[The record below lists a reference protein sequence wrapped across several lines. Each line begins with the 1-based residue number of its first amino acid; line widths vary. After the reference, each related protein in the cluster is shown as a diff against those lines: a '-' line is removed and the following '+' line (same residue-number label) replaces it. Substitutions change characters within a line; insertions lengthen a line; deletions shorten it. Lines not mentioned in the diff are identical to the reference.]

1 MASSTLLRV
10 IANNFNQGS
19 NQTDSLS
26 SLVTTLLRQH
36 ATMERV
42 NFNYSMKNIPL
53 PSKTAYLKTMIS
65 KLESLIKRMRW
76 KAYFFDQKTENKC
89 TNNTFGFKSP
99 NSPPQN
105 QHLNAFEHDLY
116 DMVRNTEFK
125 YTPNKFQQQLRN
137 DTKLIRQNDR
147 VIVPADK
154 TNNMYKISVSE
165 YNKLLT
171 ENITKSYKKA
181 ESSTMKSINKEAK
194 SIATDLGISDRVEQY
209 QQHSS
214 FITMKDHKENFENNT
229 KCRLINPAKSE
240 IGIVSKSYLDSINNS
255 IRDRIHVNQWRSTAE
270 TISWFTKLE
279 EKNNRKFIKFD
290 IADFY
295 PSISQSLLSKSIQ
308 FAKSLHV
315 DVSDTAVSTIM
326 HARKSLLFNETDIW
340 VKSQNEEFDVTMGSY
355 DGAEICELVGL
366 YLLNELSKH
375 FEKDD
380 IGLYRDDGLCCFRNL
395 SGPQMDKVKKEI
407 TKIFKDNDLD
417 ITTEC
422 NLTITD
428 FLDVT
433 LDLRNNKYYPFRK
446 PNSDPLYIN
455 AKSNHP
461 PSIIKQIPDMIGQ
474 RISENSCS
482 IEEFNKAAPVYNK
495 ALANSGF
502 VEKIVYTPSS
512 NKKKRSRKRNIIW
525 FNPPFNANVKTNIG
539 KLFLNLLEKHFPRHH
554 RFHKLFNRS
563 KVKLSY
569 SCMPNMASILRRNNV
584 RILSNP
590 ATTIV
595 ERTCNCKQND
605 ICPLAG
611 ECLKSGIVYKA
622 LVKTSDNEISYLGTS
637 EGTFKQR
644 LYNHTKS
651 FRNQQYEKDTEL
663 SKHVW
668 KLKESNTPFKI
679 NWSIAASAAPY
690 TSGSKKCDLCLTEK
704 LLIATSDPKT
714 ILNKRDEIMSKCR
727 HMNKF
732 KLKCFKT

>member
-1 MASSTLLRV
+1 
-10 IANNFNQGS
+10 
-19 NQTDSLS
+19 
-26 SLVTTLLRQH
+26 
-36 ATMERV
+36 MERV

-76 KAYFFDQKTENKC
+76 KAYFFDHGSENKC
-89 TNNTFGFKSP
+89 TSNNFGFKSP

-105 QHLNAFEHDLY
+105 IHLNAFEHDLY
-116 DMVRNTEFK
+116 DMIRNTEFK

-137 DTKLIRQNDR
+137 DTKIIKQNDK

-154 TNNMYKISVSE
+154 TNNKYKVSVNE

-181 ESSTMKSINKEAK
+181 ESSTIESINKEAK

-209 QQHSS
+209 QQRSS

-240 IGIVSKSYLDSINNS
+240 IGIVSKSYLDSINNT
-255 IRDRIHVNQWRSTAE
+255 IRDRTHVNQWRSTAE
-270 TISWFTKLE
+270 TISWFNKLE

-295 PSISQSLLSKSIQ
+295 PSISQSLLNKSIQ
-308 FAKSLHV
+308 FAKSLHI
-315 DVSDTAVSTIM
+315 DINDTAVSTIM
-326 HARKSLLFNETDIW
+326 HARKSLLFNQTSVW
-340 VKSQNEEFDVTMGSY
+340 VKSENEEFDVTMGSY

-366 YLLNELSKH
+366 YFLNELSKH
-375 FEKDD
+375 FDKDD

-395 SGPQMDKVKKEI
+395 SGPQMDKVKKKI
-407 TKIFKDNDLD
+407 IKIFKDNGLA

-422 NLTITD
+422 NLTVTD

-461 PSIIKQIPDMIGQ
+461 PSIIKQIPTMIGQ

-495 ALANSGF
+495 ALENSGF
-502 VEKIVYTPSS
+502 AETITYIPSS
-512 NKKKRSRKRNIIW
+512 NKKKKRSRKRNIIW
-525 FNPPFNANVKTNIG
+525 FNPPFNANVKTSIG
-539 KLFLNLLEKHFPRHH
+539 KSFLNLLEKHFPKHH
-554 RFHKLFNRS
+554 RFNKIFNRY

-569 SCMPNMASILRRNNV
+569 SCMPNMESILQRNNFKL
-584 RILSNP
+584 LSNP
-590 ATTIV
+590 ATPV
-595 ERTCNCKQND
+595 DERTCNCKQSD
-605 ICPLAG
+605 TCPLAG
-611 ECLKSGIVYKA
+611 ECLKSGIIYKA
-622 LVKTSDNEISYLGTS
+622 LVKTSDKEIGYLGTS
-637 EGTFKQR
+637 EGAFKQR

-651 FRNQQYEKDTEL
+651 FRNEQYKKDTEL
-663 SKHVW
+663 SKHIW
-668 KLKESNTPFKI
+668 NLKESNTPYDI
-679 NWSIAASAAPY
+679 NWTIAASAAPY

-714 ILNKRDEIMSKCR
+714 LLNKRDEIMSKCR

-732 KLKCFKT
+732 KLKYFKT